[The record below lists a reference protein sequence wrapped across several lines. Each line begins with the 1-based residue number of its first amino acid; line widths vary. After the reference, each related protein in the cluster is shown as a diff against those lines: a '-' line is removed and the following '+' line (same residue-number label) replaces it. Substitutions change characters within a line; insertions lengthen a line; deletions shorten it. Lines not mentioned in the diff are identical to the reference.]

1 MVLGKE
7 NVKGEIEIQELN
19 DVELFTNPGLVL
31 QGFDYQQILT
41 KTYDSTLFDLKKIR
55 NEKLLVDAEVE
66 WGLKYKEISY
76 IDWQGP
82 VFIQFWI

>member
-41 KTYDSTLFDLKKIR
+41 KTYDSTLFDLKR
-55 NEKLLVDAEVE
+55 
-66 WGLKYKEISY
+66 
-76 IDWQGP
+76 
-82 VFIQFWI
+82 